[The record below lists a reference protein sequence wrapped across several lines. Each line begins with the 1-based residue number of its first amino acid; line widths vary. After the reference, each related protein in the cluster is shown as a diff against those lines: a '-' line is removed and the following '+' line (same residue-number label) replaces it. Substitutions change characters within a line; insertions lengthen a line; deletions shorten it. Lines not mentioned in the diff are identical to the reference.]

1 MALAIGEVITD
12 TWVFEQIFDA
22 KYKRLHGEIPTTQS
36 IIAALKKLQ
45 EKYFFY
51 MWNEEINEARFVTS
65 WDTTEEDIDD
75 MIRTLDVV
83 FG

>member
-45 EKYFFY
+45 EIGNHQFNNLISSDK
-51 MWNEEINEARFVTS
+51 
-65 WDTTEEDIDD
+65 
-75 MIRTLDVV
+75 
-83 FG
+83 